1 MEKSITITLIIVV
14 GILILGIAGFTV
26 FSSMINPLENK
37 ISVTG
42 QSAIKSMPDLVAI
55 YFTSTVNAETSSKAT
70 EKNAEIVENLR
81 TALIKKGLENKEIQ
95 TLNFNVYEDFDYT
108 NSGRKSKGFIA
119 TQTIR
124 VVISTEDSSKIGEV
138 IDAGIEAGVPVA
150 YINFELSQDLEN
162 EYKSESIKLAA
173 EDARIKAESVAEG
186 LNKKVGSL
194 VSVSVNEFGYYPW
207 RMYDAIAGA
216 TKEEIKS
223 ATTNI
228 QPSEQEISSSVTAIF
243 RIK

>member
-1 MEKSITITLIIVV
+1 MDKSVIITFIIVV
-14 GILILGIAGFTV
+14 GVLILGIVGFTT
-26 FSSMINPLENK
+26 FNSILNPLENK

-42 QSAIKSMPDLVAI
+42 QSTIKVMPDLVAI
-55 YFTSTVNAETSSKAT
+55 YFDSTAKASTSSEAT

-81 TALIKKGLENKEIQ
+81 TALIKKGFENKEIQ

-108 NSGRKSKGFIA
+108 SYGRKSKGFVA

-124 VVISTEDSSKIGEV
+124 IVMSTEDSSEIGEV
-138 IDAGIEAGVPVA
+138 IDAGIEAGVPIS
-150 YINFELSQDLEN
+150 YINFELSQELEN
-162 EYKSESIKLAA
+162 KYKSESMKNAA

-207 RMYDAIAGA
+207 RAYDNVAGA
-216 TKEEIKS
+216 SSEEMKS

-228 QPSEQEISSSVTAIF
+228 QPSEQEISSSVTAVF
-243 RIK
+243 RIR